1 MLLIKRRYLIILLI
15 FAVCLSSALFIIN
28 SDGYKSQLKQIGYHN
43 LQRLKSVENDDV
55 IRVYRANSE
64 ILQIVASEGYNGDII
79 ILVSIKEDKI
89 TMVDILDHDET
100 EDYGGYI
107 VEEWFLNRLCLP
119 IDNELN
125 TVKMKKV
132 KSNDVVA
139 VTGATIS
146 SNAVVDGVN
155 KCIKNYGGLRD
166 E

>member
-15 FAVCLSSALFIIN
+15 LAVCLVIALFIIN
-28 SDGYKSQLKQIGYHN
+28 SDGYKSQLKQRGYYN

-55 IRVYRANSE
+55 IRVYRADSK
-64 ILQIVASEGYNGDII
+64 IIQIVASEGYNGDIT
-79 ILVSIKEDKI
+79 ILVSIKDDEI

-125 TVKMKKV
+125 TVKIKKV
-132 KSNDVVA
+132 ESNDVVA